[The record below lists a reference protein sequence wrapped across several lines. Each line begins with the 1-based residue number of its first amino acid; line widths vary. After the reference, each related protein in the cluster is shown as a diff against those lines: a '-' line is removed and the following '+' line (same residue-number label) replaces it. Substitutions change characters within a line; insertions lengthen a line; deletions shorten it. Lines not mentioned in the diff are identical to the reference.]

1 MTPASALRRSPMVL
15 VIAAVAAAVASSAH
29 AATGPEDSWEKYR
42 LLADRNIFVRDRR
55 VPRPVYHGPSEP
67 APTPHAGRHMVL
79 TGTARQRDEFIA
91 FFEDS
96 RTGRTLWA
104 QIGDSLLD
112 GRIEAITL
120 NGVEYE
126 SDGTTT
132 TVKIGYSLSGEPAP
146 PPPALTRE
154 VSTPPSQ
161 PEPDETQATAPA
173 PGPEEGKPE
182 ASSPTP
188 ASALTE
194 ILERMRQRR
203 EQELKQ

>member
-1 MTPASALRRSPMVL
+1 MTPASAPCHVRLVP
-15 VIAAVAAAVASSAH
+15 VIAAVAAAVASSAC
-29 AATGPEDSWEKYR
+29 AATGRQDSWEKYR

-55 VPRPVYHGPSEP
+55 APRPAHHGPSGP
-67 APTPHAGRHMVL
+67 APTLDAGRHMVL
-79 TGTARQRDEFIA
+79 TGTARQRDEFLA

-104 QIGDSLLD
+104 QVGDSLLD
-112 GRIEAITL
+112 GRIKAITL

-132 TVKIGYSLSGEPAP
+132 MVKIGYSLTGEAP

-154 VSTPPSQ
+154 VGTPPAE
-161 PEPDETQATAPA
+161 PEPDKTPATAPA
-173 PGPEEGKPE
+173 PGPEEGKPG
-182 ASSPTP
+182 ASSPAP
-188 ASALTE
+188 APALTE